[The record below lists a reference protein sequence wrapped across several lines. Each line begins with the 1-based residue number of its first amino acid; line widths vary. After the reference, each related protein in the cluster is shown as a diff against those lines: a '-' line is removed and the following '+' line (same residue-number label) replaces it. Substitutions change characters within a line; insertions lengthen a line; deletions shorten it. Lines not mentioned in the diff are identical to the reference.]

1 VAAGDAEGEADES
14 PRPAHA
20 FFFRSGAV
28 VFWDVPLSVRR
39 EVLRRTTELFGAGAQ
54 QQVVKRHPRTPA
66 PMSIRMEEFEHEF
79 KFHVDP
85 EKGGGSGGRRRAT
98 FINDQIYVRDM
109 DDTSEMLAVSY
120 GLAQSV
126 KLHMHEVALD
136 ALVQRTERLP
146 VELARRGRI
155 SMSATDI
162 RKLIGELLAA
172 RYSANLVSDIL
183 DIPEYLWR
191 RPELEP
197 VYVECKAAVELRQ
210 RSRILDARAEVVR
223 DALHMLNSELAT
235 AHSAR
240 LERSILFLIG
250 VEVLFEV
257 ARFSG
262 M

>member
-1 VAAGDAEGEADES
+1 
-14 PRPAHA
+14 
-20 FFFRSGAV
+20 
-28 VFWDVPLSVRR
+28 
-39 EVLRRTTELFGAGAQ
+39 
-54 QQVVKRHPRTPA
+54 
-66 PMSIRMEEFEHEF
+66 MSIRMEEFEHEF